1 MADPI
6 PTRHRHSNLAP
17 NRAGLYLLFILL
29 AARTGQPRD
38 DAELEKVLKQMDSV
52 GRTFHSFMARFSQKK
67 FTAVLKEFDE
77 PETGEFLYERA
88 KDGSALLRQ
97 EVEKPGKRI
106 LTIKGSVATIFQPKI
121 KQAQIINLG
130 KNKDKAEYLAIGLGQ
145 SPGKLRESFD
155 LKYLGTETVDK
166 APCSVILLKPK
177 SSAAAAYF
185 STITLWIKKDNG
197 IPIQQK
203 LEEPNGNYLL
213 VSFSSE
219 KLNASIPESKFEQ
232 NLPPG
237 ADIQRF
243 Q

>member
-1 MADPI
+1 MADPTR
-6 PTRHRHSNLAP
+6 TRHCVSSLSRNRTGLCLLLLVLAT
-17 NRAGLYLLFILL
+17 RAG
-29 AARTGQPRD
+29 RSRD
-38 DAELEKVLKQMDSV
+38 DVELEMVLKQMDSV
-52 GRTFHSFMARFSQKK
+52 GRTFHSFAAQFTQKK

-77 PETGEFLYERA
+77 PETGEFFYERA

-106 LTIKGSVATIFQPKI
+106 LTIKGSIATIFQPKI

-155 LKYLGTETVDK
+155 LKYVGTETVDK

-185 STITLWIKKDNG
+185 SAITLWIKKANG

-213 VSFSSE
+213 VNFSAE

-237 ADIQRF
+237 VDIQRF